1 MRRKRPVSTA
11 LAAAPE
17 DGDGTGGSDGQE
29 VNDNSDDN
37 AGPSVAKKNN
47 GRELGPTV
55 KLPTRPTKK
64 KQETDELTRAMISFM
79 GQDERGEKEQ
89 DEIDLALSAIGIRLK
104 KSLNEEQI
112 ENAMDEINGIVTRH
126 IKNARAKRF
135 GIFRPSTSSDVVQQ
149 QQQQQPVQQMPAPPP
164 LQSMGG
170 VTHQYSYDEN
180 DGIFAN
186 L

>member
-1 MRRKRPVSTA
+1 
-11 LAAAPE
+11 
-17 DGDGTGGSDGQE
+17 
-29 VNDNSDDN
+29 
-37 AGPSVAKKNN
+37 
-47 GRELGPTV
+47 
-55 KLPTRPTKK
+55 
-64 KQETDELTRAMISFM
+64 M

-89 DEIDLALSAIGIRLK
+89 DLALSAIGIRLK

-149 QQQQQPVQQMPAPPP
+149 QQQQQPVQQMPVPPP

-180 DGIFAN
+180 DGMIFAN

>member
-11 LAAAPE
+11 LAAGPE
-17 DGDGTGGSDGQE
+17 DGDGTGGGDGQE

-55 KLPTRPTKK
+55 KPPTRPTKK

-79 GQDERGEKEQ
+79 GQDDRGEKEQ
-89 DEIDLALSAIGIRLK
+89 DEIDLALSAVGIRLK
-104 KSLNEEQI
+104 KSLNEEEI

-126 IKNARAKRF
+126 IKMLEPRGLAFSGQA
-135 GIFRPSTSSDVVQQ
+135 PHLMLSS
-149 QQQQQPVQQMPAPPP
+149 
-164 LQSMGG
+164 S
-170 VTHQYSYDEN
+170 SN
-180 DGIFAN
+180 SSN
-186 L
+186 LSSKCQHHHPCKAWVE

>member
-1 MRRKRPVSTA
+1 
-11 LAAAPE
+11 
-17 DGDGTGGSDGQE
+17 
-29 VNDNSDDN
+29 
-37 AGPSVAKKNN
+37 
-47 GRELGPTV
+47 
-55 KLPTRPTKK
+55 
-64 KQETDELTRAMISFM
+64 MISFM

-104 KSLNEEQI
+104 KSLTEEQI

-164 LQSMGG
+164 LQSIGG

-180 DGIFAN
+180 DGMLFAN

>member
-1 MRRKRPVSTA
+1 MAESWVPLS
-11 LAAAPE
+11 
-17 DGDGTGGSDGQE
+17 
-29 VNDNSDDN
+29 N
-37 AGPSVAKKNN
+37 
-47 GRELGPTV
+47 
-55 KLPTRPTKK
+55 LPQGLLKK

-104 KSLNEEQI
+104 KSLNEEEI

-126 IKNARAKRF
+126 IKNARAKRS

-164 LQSMGG
+164 LQSMGR
-170 VTHQYSYDEN
+170 VTHQYSYHEN
-180 DGIFAN
+180 DGIIFAN